1 MGKNRI
7 RQLDLIRMISTW
19 GIFTFHF
26 FVNRSSLFGAVGTH
40 GGYTGGV
47 FVAAF
52 FVLSGYCLMLA
63 NNEIRPNYF
72 VKRALTIY
80 PAFWIA
86 YLFYYMQ
93 RVFYTGSFF
102 WDPSVENI
110 SIVESVVGID
120 GLLAIHGYK
129 NYYLV
134 GEWFLGAIL
143 CLYLL
148 YPLLLK
154 LIKKSKLIFAIV
166 IYGLYAVTMLIYK
179 INPNYFKVGA
189 DYNLLTCMCCFGT
202 GMLLKHIL
210 ELYNKYFWIFVS
222 AIAIL
227 SGIFVP
233 NGTICNICIGIGIF
247 VLIYFIS
254 NPLLK
259 IDEIYKPV
267 GFFSDIS
274 FPFFLIHHMM
284 IENNSAIY
292 EKNQLVAY
300 LFVLTITTIYA
311 WCLLQAA
318 TGLTKKLS
326 NICNRK

>member
-1 MGKNRI
+1 MEKNRI
-7 RQLDLIRMISTW
+7 RQLDLIRMVSTW

-47 FVAAF
+47 FVAVF
-52 FVLSGYCLMLA
+52 FVLSGYCLMLT
-63 NNEIRPNYF
+63 NGEIRPNYF

-80 PAFWIA
+80 HAFWIA

-102 WDPSVENI
+102 WDPSAENI
-110 SIVESVVGID
+110 SIVESIVGID
-120 GLLAIHGYK
+120 GLLAIHGFK

-143 CLYLL
+143 LL
-148 YPLLLK
+148 YFLYPFLLK
-154 LIKKSKLIFAIV
+154 LIKKSKLTFVII
-166 IYGLYAVTMLIYK
+166 IYGLFVVAMLIYK

-202 GMLLKHIL
+202 GMLLKHVL

-222 AIAIL
+222 AIVIL
-227 SGIFVP
+227 AGLFAP
-233 NGTICNICIGIGIF
+233 NGTICNICLGIGIF
-247 VLIYFIS
+247 LLIYFIS
-254 NPLLK
+254 KPLLK
-259 IDEIYKPV
+259 SDEIYKIV
-267 GFFSDIS
+267 RFFSDIS

-300 LFVLTITTIYA
+300 MFVLTITIVYA

-318 TGLTKKLS
+318 AGLTKKLS

>member
-1 MGKNRI
+1 
-7 RQLDLIRMISTW
+7 
-19 GIFTFHF
+19 
-26 FVNRSSLFGAVGTH
+26 
-40 GGYTGGV
+40 
-47 FVAAF
+47 
-52 FVLSGYCLMLA
+52 MLT
-63 NNEIRPNYF
+63 NGEIRPNYF

-110 SIVESVVGID
+110 SIVESIVGID
-120 GLLAIHGYK
+120 GLLAIHGFK

-143 CLYLL
+143 LLYLL

-154 LIKKSKLIFAIV
+154 LIKKSKLTFVII
-166 IYGLYAVTMLIYK
+166 IYGLFVVAMLIYK

-202 GMLLKHIL
+202 GMLLKHVL

-222 AIAIL
+222 AIVIL
-227 SGIFVP
+227 AGLFAP
-233 NGTICNICIGIGIF
+233 NGTICNICLGVGIF
-247 VLIYFIS
+247 VLTYFIS
-254 NPLLK
+254 KPLLK
-259 IDEIYKPV
+259 SDEIYKIV
-267 GFFSDIS
+267 RFFSDIS

-300 LFVLTITTIYA
+300 VFVLAITIVYA

>member
-1 MGKNRI
+1 
-7 RQLDLIRMISTW
+7 MISTW

-52 FVLSGYCLMLA
+52 FVLSGYCLMLT

-93 RVFYTGSFF
+93 RVFYTGSIF
-102 WDPSVENI
+102 WDPSAENI

-120 GLLAIHGYK
+120 GLLAIHGFK

-202 GMLLKHIL
+202 GMLLKHVL
-210 ELYNKYFWIFVS
+210 ELYNKYF
-222 AIAIL
+222 
-227 SGIFVP
+227 
-233 NGTICNICIGIGIF
+233 
-247 VLIYFIS
+247 
-254 NPLLK
+254 
-259 IDEIYKPV
+259 
-267 GFFSDIS
+267 
-274 FPFFLIHHMM
+274 
-284 IENNSAIY
+284 
-292 EKNQLVAY
+292 
-300 LFVLTITTIYA
+300 
-311 WCLLQAA
+311 
-318 TGLTKKLS
+318 
-326 NICNRK
+326 

>member
-1 MGKNRI
+1 
-7 RQLDLIRMISTW
+7 
-19 GIFTFHF
+19 
-26 FVNRSSLFGAVGTH
+26 
-40 GGYTGGV
+40 
-47 FVAAF
+47 
-52 FVLSGYCLMLA
+52 MLT
-63 NNEIRPNYF
+63 NGEIRPNYF

-80 PAFWIA
+80 PVFWIA

-93 RVFYTGSFF
+93 RVFYTGNFF

-110 SIVESVVGID
+110 SIVESIVGID
-120 GLLAIHGYK
+120 GLLAIHGFK

-143 CLYLL
+143 LLYFL

-154 LIKKSKLIFAIV
+154 LIKKSKLTFV
-166 IYGLYAVTMLIYK
+166 IIIYSLFVVAMFIYK

-202 GMLLKHIL
+202 GMLLKHVL
-210 ELYNKYFWIFVS
+210 ELHNKYFWIFVS
-222 AIAIL
+222 SIVIL
-227 SGIFVP
+227 AGLFAP
-233 NGTICNICIGIGIF
+233 NGTICNICLGIGIF
-247 VLIYFIS
+247 LLIYFIS
-254 NPLLK
+254 KPLLK
-259 IDEIYKPV
+259 SDEIYKIV
-267 GFFSDIS
+267 RFFSDIS

-300 LFVLTITTIYA
+300 VFVLTITIVYA

-318 TGLTKKLS
+318 AGLTKKLS
-326 NICNRK
+326 NTCNRK